1 MRARVSHSTMT
12 SVATSCSIVAA
23 ASFAALPVL
32 SAVSPSFNPAHPWIF
47 SLGALAFISNLKSGL
62 HPLLTALAAL
72 VQAVCVFELL
82 GFFAAVIFIAF
93 EGTAR
98 WQHVDWWVW
107 IAIWGLLSVCVG
119 ALVCSTV
126 VRRAGDTP

>member
-1 MRARVSHSTMT
+1 MRARVSYSTMT
-12 SVATSCSIVAA
+12 TVARSCSIVAA

-47 SLGALAFISNLKSGL
+47 SLGALAFMSNLKSRL

-72 VQAVCVFELL
+72 VQVACVFELL
-82 GFFAAVIFIAF
+82 GFSVAVIFIAF
-93 EGTAR
+93 AGAAR

-107 IAIWGLLSVCVG
+107 IAMWGLLSVCVG
-119 ALVCSTV
+119 ALVGSTV
-126 VRRAGDTP
+126 VRRAVDTP